1 MTFHSIASHRG
12 LRATTGRVLSRA
24 ASATLAITAAL
35 IGGSISLAP
44 VARADRTATYL
55 PGTYGFS
62 HNVSLR
68 APVATRDG
76 EPSVRVDV
84 RGNCYVGA
92 IRGVP
97 AGVDLW
103 RFDLNP
109 ASPTFDPG
117 MQSPTYLGQPDAFL
131 TPNPTDSTI
140 GGADGGGD
148 IDISV
153 GFPTNPDS
161 IPVVTIASLA
171 AANIST
177 AYPFDRVATLQTAP
191 D

>member
-62 HNVSLR
+62 QNVALR

-76 EPSVRVDV
+76 EPSLRVDV
-84 RGNCYVGA
+84 RGNCYVGG

-109 ASPTFDPG
+109 ASPSFDPG
-117 MQSPTYLGQPDAFL
+117 MQSPTYLGQPDAFVPQD
-131 TPNPTDSTI
+131 PNNPNT

-148 IDISV
+148 VDLSV
-153 GFPTNPDS
+153 GFPDNPDS
-161 IPVVTIASLA
+161 IPVLTISSLA
-171 AANIST
+171 LANIST
-177 AYPFDRVATLQTAP
+177 AVS
-191 D
+191 